1 MNLAVRLMLLSALIC
16 SPLLWLPGG
25 HWWIYPVAAV
35 LVLQFLAGRLSKQ
48 FNQIY
53 RLRYLEGRPEP
64 ALKLLS
70 VWKLLLPAPQY
81 ALLVGET
88 LLQADRLQE
97 FEKLARQ
104 SSLPDWVRSH
114 LAFILA
120 KKRRDWA
127 GAEAGLR
134 KLLASRP
141 PAGQEIAARG
151 ELACLLAERF
161 PERLEEAE
169 RLLASALET
178 APAGAMGLLLRGI
191 QGILEVSGDDQVED
205 GLEQLRQACEQLG
218 TSNVMVLPFVAEFHR
233 WRGRGYRKLGRY
245 PEAREEFVT
254 ARTLTR
260 LPRLLEENDRELEEL
275 QAFL

>member
-16 SPLLWLPGG
+16 SPLLLLPGG
-25 HWWIYPVAAV
+25 HWWIYPLAAV
-35 LVLQFLAGRLSKQ
+35 LCLQLLARQLSKQ

-70 VWKLLLPAPQY
+70 VWKLLLPASQY

-88 LLQADRLQE
+88 LLQADRPQE
-97 FEKLARQ
+97 VEKLERQ
-104 SSLPDWVRSH
+104 GSLPAWAQAH

-120 KKRRDWA
+120 KKRRDWE
-127 GAEAGLR
+127 GAEAALR
-134 KLLASRP
+134 RLLACQP
-141 PAGQEIAARG
+141 PAGQDMAARG
-151 ELACLLAERF
+151 ELACILAERF
-161 PERLEEAE
+161 PDRHQEAQQLLSP
-169 RLLASALET
+169 LLAT
-178 APAGAMGLLLRGI
+178 APPGPMGLLLSGI
-191 QGILEVSGDDQVED
+191 QGIVQVAGQQQVEE
-205 GLEQLRQACEQLG
+205 GIEQLRRVCEQLG
-218 TSNVMVLPFVAEFHR
+218 TGNVMVLPFVAEFHR
-233 WRGRGYRKLGRY
+233 WQGRGYRQLGRY
-245 PEAREEFVT
+245 AEAREEFVT